1 MQAVPPD
8 PTHLDVKVK
17 TNRRVKF
24 RAMRVL
30 VSTGKPGL
38 YLKFE
43 ISAGYLLARDMIILR
58 NIF

>member
-8 PTHLDVKVK
+8 PTHLYVKVK
-17 TNRRVKF
+17 LIKESP
-24 RAMRVL
+24 RAMRVF

-43 ISAGYLLARDMIILR
+43 ISAGYLMARDMIILR
-58 NIF
+58 NRF